1 MADQTPTTNLS
12 SVPPHKPWDDGDLL
26 QAVAK
31 WHLARAELKAEY
43 ASRDLQKAADGHY
56 NGKDRVLELCEKL
69 RKVEDDLF
77 ECPAMTLRG
86 IRALLAIAA
95 EIEAYRQIDR
105 DAFFGG
111 GPVLRIL
118 AETMSSIDGL
128 ENRHYYG
135 TA

>member
-1 MADQTPTTNLS
+1 ML
-12 SVPPHKPWDDGDLL
+12 
-26 QAVAK
+26 
-31 WHLARAELKAEY
+31 E
-43 ASRDLQKAADGHY
+43 
-56 NGKDRVLELCEKL
+56 ELCEKL

-77 ECPAMTLRG
+77 GNPALTLRG

-105 DAFFGG
+105 DDFFGS

-128 ENRHYYG
+128 ENRQSGYFGH
-135 TA
+135 